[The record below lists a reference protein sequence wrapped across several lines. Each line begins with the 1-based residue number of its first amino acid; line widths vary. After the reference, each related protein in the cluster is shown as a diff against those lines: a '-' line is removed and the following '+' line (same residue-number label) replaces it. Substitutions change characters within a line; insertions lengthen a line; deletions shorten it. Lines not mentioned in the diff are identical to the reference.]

1 MRTIANVTNG
11 PAVAT
16 EPARFPASSARLLAV
31 LATAAVLTA
40 CADEDNRPS
49 APPAPAVSASI
60 APITPTAPAASAA
73 LAAYGE
79 FWRISEQ
86 AVAAPTSKDWEAELS
101 AVARGQALEDVL
113 LEIRNYASVPAH
125 VEGTITHEPVV
136 DPAAA
141 PAPDR
146 VVVLDCVDISA
157 SDLVSDADGAIL
169 DDQVNER
176 PRYRY
181 RAVVVQG
188 ASGRWLV
195 ETTKPLLDQ
204 PC

>member
-1 MRTIANVTNG
+1 MRTIPTMMDVNG
-11 PAVAT
+11 VAV
-16 EPARFPASSARLLAV
+16 EPLRFPGASHVMAMLLSVALLSACSGADD
-31 LATAAVLTA
+31 AA
-40 CADEDNRPS
+40 S
-49 APPAPAVSASI
+49 APPPPMVSASA
-60 APITPTAPAASAA
+60 APTPSATAETAAA

-86 AVAAPTSKDWEAELS
+86 AVAAPAAKDWEAELS
-101 AVARGQALEDVL
+101 AVASGQALEDVL

-125 VEGTITHEPVV
+125 VEGTITHDPMV
-136 DPAAA
+136 DPGAA
-141 PAPDR
+141 PAADR

-157 SDLVSDADGAIL
+157 SDLVSDADGTVL
-169 DDQVNER
+169 DDQANET

-181 RAVVVQG
+181 RAVVVRD

-195 ETTKPLLDQ
+195 ETTTPLLDQ